1 MAYTKEEEEE
11 EKVKLEATDYE
22 KKVALETKITDDS
35 KADIAAKVEIPAIAR
50 VGGDDGGDDPGGNE
64 VNLSSCFGSCGV
76 SIDTVY
82 QRVLA
87 LANKEQRGYITPQ
100 EFNLFANQIQ
110 MDILEQYF
118 YDINQWS
125 RQHGNSTEYSDM
137 LSVITEKLS
146 CLNVLLRD
154 QYVPGGGAVCVND
167 EIYKLGSVF
176 VSDSQVEIEEVNYN
190 EYRKMQL
197 SPLTKP
203 TLSRPVY
210 VNRNNGLNIY
220 PTTITSIDISYIKKP
235 VKAEWAYVVVNDKAL
250 YNDNISVDF
259 ELHASEESELVY
271 KILMLSGVAIK
282 KPELTQV
289 AAGLEGSKQ
298 QQEKI

>member
-1 MAYTKEEEEE
+1 MA
-11 EKVKLEATDYE
+11 
-22 KKVALETKITDDS
+22 
-35 KADIAAKVEIPAIAR
+35 
-50 VGGDDGGDDPGGNE
+50 
-64 VNLSSCFGSCGV
+64 V

-82 QRVLA
+82 QRVLT

-100 EFNLFANQIQ
+100 EFNLFANQAQ
-110 MDILEQYF
+110 QEILDQYF

-125 RQHGNSTEYSDM
+125 RQHGNDTEYSDM
-137 LSVITEKLS
+137 LSVITEKLG
-146 CLNVLLRD
+146 CLNILLPN
-154 QYVPGGGAVCVND
+154 QSVEAGVICVPT
-167 EIYKLGSVF
+167 EIYKLGSIF
-176 VSDSQVEIEEVNYN
+176 VSNSQIEIEEVNHN
-190 EYRKMQL
+190 EYQTMQL

-203 TLSRPVY
+203 NLSRPVY
-210 VNRNNGLNIY
+210 VNRIDGLSIY
-220 PTTITSIDISYIKKP
+220 PNTISSVDISYIKKP

-271 KILMLSGVAIK
+271 KILMLSGIALK

-289 AAGLEGSKQ
+289 AAGVEGSKE

>member
-1 MAYTKEEEEE
+1 MVYKTTIREEEEE
-11 EKVKLEATDYE
+11 ENLNGADEKQVASEDKTTIEPEPEVAATKRGDE
-22 KKVALETKITDDS
+22 NGDEDDT
-35 KADIAAKVEIPAIAR
+35 
-50 VGGDDGGDDPGGNE
+50 
-64 VNLSSCFGSCGV
+64 SSSFGSCGV

-125 RQHGNSTEYSDM
+125 RQHGNNTEYSDM
-137 LSVITEKLS
+137 LSIITEKLG
-146 CLNVLLRD
+146 CLNVLLPN
-154 QYVPGGGAVCVND
+154 QSVKGGLISMSND
-167 EIYKLGSVF
+167 IYKLGSICI
-176 VSDSQVEIEEVNYN
+176 SGSGVEIEEVNHN
-190 EYRKMQL
+190 EYKNMQL
-197 SPLTKP
+197 SPLTRP
-203 TLSRPVY
+203 TLSRPIY

-220 PTTITSIDISYIKKP
+220 PSTISSVDVSYIKKP

-271 KILMLSGVAIK
+271 RILMLSGVAIK
-282 KPELTQV
+282 KPELTQI
-289 AAGLEGSKQ
+289 AAQVEGSKI
-298 QQEKI
+298 QQEKQ

>member
-22 KKVALETKITDDS
+22 KKVALETKIADDS

-50 VGGDDGGDDPGGNE
+50 VGGDDGGDDPVGNE
-64 VNLSSCFGSCGV
+64 VNLSSSFGSCGV

-137 LSVITEKLS
+137 LSVITEKLG
-146 CLNVLLRD
+146 CLNILLPN
-154 QYVPGGGAVCVND
+154 QSVQNGVISVSN
-167 EIYKLGSVF
+167 EIYKLGSICIN
-176 VSDSQVEIEEVNYN
+176 DSQVVVEEVNHN
-190 EYRKMQL
+190 EYQSMRL
-197 SPLTKP
+197 SPLTRP

-220 PTTITSIDISYIKKP
+220 PETISSVDISYIKKP

-298 QQEKI
+298 QQEKK

>member
-1 MAYTKEEEEE
+1 MA
-11 EKVKLEATDYE
+11 
-22 KKVALETKITDDS
+22 
-35 KADIAAKVEIPAIAR
+35 
-50 VGGDDGGDDPGGNE
+50 
-64 VNLSSCFGSCGV
+64 V

-82 QRVLA
+82 QRVLT

-137 LSVITEKLS
+137 LRVISEKLS
-146 CLNVLLRD
+146 CLNILLPN
-154 QYVPGGGAVCVND
+154 QPVANGVISVAND
-167 EIYKLGSVF
+167 IYKLGSIC
-176 VSDSQVEIEEVNYN
+176 VSDSQVVIEEVNHN
-190 EYRKMQL
+190 EYKSMQL
-197 SPLTKP
+197 SPLTRP
-203 TLSRPVY
+203 TVSRPIY
-210 VNRNNGLNIY
+210 VNRNNGLSIY
-220 PTTITSIDISYIKKP
+220 PNTISSVDVSYIKKP

-271 KILMLSGVAIK
+271 KILMLSGIAIE